1 MAALL
6 SRRDEAHVLR
16 LLRSQPESAGELTAF
31 LERLSQQ
38 VVQVALADARVAE
51 RLAGVRSR
59 VVTADYRE
67 DKLPDS
73 DEVPRLAEV
82 GVYDYTHDVLVVAVV
97 DLRTGG
103 VVELVER
110 AGSAP
115 PITPEELEEAREIA
129 AATTAGQALA
139 GAGVRVVAFP
149 TPSYAFQARPDALR
163 HRGCLLYG
171 EGPDGEVAGVVV
183 DLTAG
188 QVVPNEQLPE
198 VLRSG
203 RGGNAGGHAASP
215 QEG

>member
-31 LERLSQQ
+31 LERLRQQ

-59 VVTADYRE
+59 VLTADYRE
-67 DKLPDS
+67 DKVPDG

-82 GVYDYTHDVLVVAVV
+82 GVYDYDHDVLVVAVV

-115 PITPEELEEAREIA
+115 PITPEEFEEARQIA
-129 AATTAGQALA
+129 AGSAAGQALTAA
-139 GAGVRVVAFP
+139 GMQVVAFP
-149 TPSYAFQARPDALR
+149 TPSYAFQARPDAIG

-171 EGPDGEVAGVVV
+171 AGLDGEVASVVV

-188 QVVPNEQLPE
+188 QVVPDEQLHE
-198 VLRSG
+198 VLRGG
-203 RGGNAGGHAASP
+203 RGGNAASP
-215 QEG
+215 REG